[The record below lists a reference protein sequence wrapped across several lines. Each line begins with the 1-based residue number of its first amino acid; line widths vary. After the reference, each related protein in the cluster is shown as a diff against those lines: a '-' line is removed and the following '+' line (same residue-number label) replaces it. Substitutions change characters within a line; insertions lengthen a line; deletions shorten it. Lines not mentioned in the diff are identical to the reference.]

1 MHLLADLVLALVFLA
16 GLAVLL
22 PVALQAV
29 NHGLSIIDL
38 PLLDWRSISMPRGS
52 IRLARN

>member
-29 NHGLSIIDL
+29 NQGLSIIDL

-52 IRLARN
+52 IRLARG